1 MTKKILI
8 GVGALAVVIAAGAA
22 WAHGP
27 GGRQFMMKEMI
38 AQRIAKLEDA
48 IQATPQQ
55 RAQIEQS
62 RDTIVNALQA
72 QRQKGG
78 HNGHQQLMQA
88 LTADKV
94 DTGALYA
101 LADQHA
107 QAIKDLAQVIVP
119 EIVKVH
125 DVLTPAQR
133 QTLAAKVQEMR
144 QKHQHGP
151 QGGFGGPGE

>member
-8 GVGALAVVIAAGAA
+8 GVGALAALIAAGAA

-27 GGRQFMMKEMI
+27 GRGMMMKQMI
-38 AQRIAKLEDA
+38 TRHIAEAEDY
-48 IQATPQQ
+48 IQATPPQ

-62 RDTIVNALQA
+62 RDTILSALQSMHKDRG
-72 QRQKGG
+72 QT
-78 HNGHQQLMQA
+78 HQQLTQL
-88 LTADKV
+88 LTADTLKAE
-94 DTGALYA
+94 DLYKI
-101 LADQHA
+101 ADQHA
-107 QAIKDLAQVIVP
+107 ADIQAMAKVIVP

-133 QTLAAKVQEMR
+133 QKLAQRAQEMR
-144 QKHQHGP
+144 QKHQHAP